1 MRGLKYMDEAM
12 VDLSKYRLEQAEQCI
27 KSAKLLIEAS
37 DYKGA
42 ANRSYYCIFHCMR
55 AVLATE
61 HIDFAKHSGVSSYFR
76 KEYIKT
82 GIFEYEYSDIIREAF
97 DYRSDSDYDDFYVIS
112 KEEVLEQLAN
122 AQKFYDEINKF
133 LEEKFKKL

>member
-1 MRGLKYMDEAM
+1 MRVLKYMDNAV

-27 KSAKLLIEAS
+27 KSAQLLADAN

-55 AVLATE
+55 AVLAME
-61 HIDFAKHSGVSSYFR
+61 HIDFAKHSGVSAYFR
-76 KEYIKT
+76 KAYIKT
-82 GIFEYEYSDIIREAF
+82 GIFDDEYSDIIREAF

-112 KEEVLEQLAN
+112 KEEVAEQIAN
-122 AQKFYDEINKF
+122 AKKFYDGVNKY
-133 LEEKFKKL
+133 LQEKLN